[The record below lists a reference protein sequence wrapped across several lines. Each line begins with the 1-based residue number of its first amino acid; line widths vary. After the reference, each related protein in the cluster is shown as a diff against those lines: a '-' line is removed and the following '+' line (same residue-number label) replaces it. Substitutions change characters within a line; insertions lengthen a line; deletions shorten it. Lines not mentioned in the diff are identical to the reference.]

1 MLYYE
6 RSSVVGSMV
15 LKAFA
20 GQGSEDWQD
29 SSSCGF
35 LRMVPPRA
43 EIYTLF
49 RCALAWQALARACV
63 LIGLKVVSTI
73 CGSSEDVTAV
83 RLKMLECCS
92 EISIEELLIKYHKS
106 FDNVPIAGKIKRKSG
121 YGDEGLMKTVARDDE
136 MVQNDITFGSEEKA
150 CVPRW
155 ETTYYYL

>member
-1 MLYYE
+1 MLYCE

-20 GQGSEDWQD
+20 GQGSKDWQD
-29 SSSCGF
+29 SSSCCF
-35 LRMVPPRA
+35 LRMVSPRA

-49 RCALAWQALARACV
+49 RCKLKINKASDCALARACV

-83 RLKMLECCS
+83 RLKMLESYS
-92 EISIEELLIKYHKS
+92 EISIEELLNKYHKS
-106 FDNVPIAGKIKRKSG
+106 CDNVTIA
-121 YGDEGLMKTVARDDE
+121 DV
-136 MVQNDITFGSEEKA
+136 TFGSEEKA
-150 CVPRW
+150 FVPQW